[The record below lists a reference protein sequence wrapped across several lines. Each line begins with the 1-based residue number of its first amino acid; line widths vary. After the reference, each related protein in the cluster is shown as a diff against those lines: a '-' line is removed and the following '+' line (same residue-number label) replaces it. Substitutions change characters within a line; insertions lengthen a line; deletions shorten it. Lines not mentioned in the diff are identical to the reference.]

1 MYIVAVVPLPK
12 GYFSKFL
19 SLMFL
24 VLGIYNFEK
33 SVSLIFIVLSIGYN
47 FVSRPE
53 TYLESHRQLRRRK
66 LVGET

>member
-19 SLMFL
+19 ALMFL

-33 SVSLIFIVLSIGYN
+33 SVSLIFIVLSIYN